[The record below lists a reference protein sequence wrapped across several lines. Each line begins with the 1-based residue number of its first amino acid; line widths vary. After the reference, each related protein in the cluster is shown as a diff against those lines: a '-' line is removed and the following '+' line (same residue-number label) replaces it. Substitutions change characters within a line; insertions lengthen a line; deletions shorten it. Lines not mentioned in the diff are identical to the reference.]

1 MFSLEQIIN
10 LLRESEA
17 AVSAR
22 EFYRKYTI
30 SHVTFYTRRKKY
42 GGMEVPDVK
51 RLKSL
56 EEENARLKNL
66 LAEVMQEKE
75 TLQVALGRK
84 Y

>member
-1 MFSLEQIIN
+1 VFSLEQIIN

-22 EFYRKYTI
+22 EFYRI

-66 LAEVMQEKE
+66 LAEVM
-75 TLQVALGRK
+75 
-84 Y
+84 